1 LNDQVQVLCR
11 ALELKAD
18 EFGLKG
24 GDMRSSLLYD
34 LGEARSRLEGIYKSG
49 QNTNAENES
58 LRAELEQS
66 YIQIDE
72 LRFIKETT
80 DNELSTFQQNLN
92 AITEERDQ
100 ALDEVAEIN
109 EDRSALTNAIKELN
123 FKHKRSENDMD
134 SMLTDL
140 SVHEKKVKAAEV
152 AAKKTV
158 SAAEAKLTSITN
170 KYE

>member
-1 LNDQVQVLCR
+1 MPGAR
-11 ALELKAD
+11 TEGD

-34 LGEARSRLEGIYKSG
+34 LGEARSRLERIIYKSG

-66 YIQIDE
+66 YIQIDK
-72 LRFIKETT
+72 LRLIKETT
-80 DNELSTFQQNLN
+80 DNELLTFQQNLN
-92 AITEERDQ
+92 AITEASSPRRDR
-100 ALDEVAEIN
+100 
-109 EDRSALTNAIKELN
+109 RSQRGQIRPD
-123 FKHKRSENDMD
+123 KRYKRTQFQTQTVGNNMD

-152 AAKKTV
+152 AARKPYPLLRRSLRV
-158 SAAEAKLTSITN
+158 SQTSTN
-170 KYE
+170 RRRKSFKG